1 MKAKKITLKILNL
14 GCGSQPIKGAI
25 NVDIQ
30 QTHDVDEVVDLN
42 QTPWKWENN
51 SIDGIYM
58 YHVLE
63 HFEDI
68 VKIIKECHRVLKKGG
83 FLYLAVPHS
92 SAAGSIGCMGHYRTF
107 SYHTFNDYLC
117 RDFYL
122 FKKTLFRSVHQR
134 IIWLHPTNGIERAI
148 SMPIQFLIDLAPRFF
163 ERIWCYYVGGAAEVQ
178 WKGLKV

>member
-1 MKAKKITLKILNL
+1 MATKKQLILNL
-14 GCGSQPIKGAI
+14 GSGTYPMAHAI

-30 QTHDVDEVVDLN
+30 KTAGVDMAIDL
-42 QTPWKWENN
+42 TRFPWKWKND
-51 SIDGIYM
+51 SVDGIYM
-58 YHVLE
+58 IHVLE

-68 VKIIKECHRVLKKGG
+68 KKVISECHRMLKKGG
-83 FLYLAVPHS
+83 FLFLAVPHS
-92 SAAGSIGCMGHYRTF
+92 SAAGGIGCIGHYRTF
-107 SYHTFNDYLC
+107 SYYTFNDYLC

-134 IIWLHPTNGIERAI
+134 IIWLHPTNVLERAI